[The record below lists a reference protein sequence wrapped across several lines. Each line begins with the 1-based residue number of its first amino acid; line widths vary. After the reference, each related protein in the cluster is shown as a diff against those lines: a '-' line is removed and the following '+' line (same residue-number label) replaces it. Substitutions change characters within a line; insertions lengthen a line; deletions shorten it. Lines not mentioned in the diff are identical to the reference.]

1 MAETTTPP
9 ALPAPP
15 TVFAEPAP
23 DGVVEA
29 AGRLTEACQ
38 AWAQTPVGEG
48 VVASETYGA
57 ACNAMQMSSNL
68 DAAFWTV
75 FWTGII
81 VGVFLGMAVP
91 SVIRLL
97 DWIGRGAF
105 RLGSGLVARV
115 HGQGDE

>member
-48 VVASETYGA
+48 VVASETYGTV
-57 ACNAMQMSSNL
+57 CNALQMSSDL
-68 DAAFWTV
+68 DAAFWAV
-75 FWTGII
+75 FWVGVII
-81 VGVFLGMAVP
+81 GVFLGMAVP
-91 SVIRLL
+91 GVIRLVE
-97 DWIGRGAF
+97 WICRGLF
-105 RLGSGLVARV
+105 RLGAGLVARAR
-115 HGQGDE
+115 G

>member
-29 AGRLTEACQ
+29 AGRLAEACR

-57 ACNAMQMSSNL
+57 ACNALQMSSNL
-68 DAAFWTV
+68 DTAFWVV
-75 FWTGII
+75 FWAG
-81 VGVFLGMAVP
+81 VVFGVFLGMAVP
-91 SVIRLL
+91 GVIRLL
-97 DWIGRGAF
+97 EWICRGFF
-105 RLGSGLVARV
+105 RLGAGLVARAR
-115 HGQGDE
+115 G